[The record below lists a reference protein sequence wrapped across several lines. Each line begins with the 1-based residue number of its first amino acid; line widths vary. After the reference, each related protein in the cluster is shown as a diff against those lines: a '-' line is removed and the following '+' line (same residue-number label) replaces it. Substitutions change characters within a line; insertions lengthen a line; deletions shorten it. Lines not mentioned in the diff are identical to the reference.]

1 RAGCALIGGETAE
14 MPGVYAPN
22 EVDVVGTIVGM
33 LDKPNLLDGTRISAS
48 DVIFGLPS
56 SGLHTNG
63 FTLARMALAEQDWTS
78 EHPALGMTIGEAL
91 LAVHKNYVA
100 DVDKLN
106 DAGVDVR
113 GLAHIT
119 GGGMVENLPRILPD
133 GVEAVIERGSWA
145 IPPIFGLIQTLG
157 NISRDEMLRVFNM
170 GVGMIVI
177 VPESD
182 AGTLS
187 STLPEAY
194 RIGQIVASENEDEG
208 TVRFEG

>member
-1 RAGCALIGGETAE
+1 MI
-14 MPGVYAPN
+14 
-22 EVDVVGTIVGM
+22 
-33 LDKPNLLDGTRISAS
+33 
-48 DVIFGLPS
+48 
-56 SGLHTNG
+56 
-63 FTLARMALAEQDWTS
+63 
-78 EHPALGMTIGEAL
+78 
-91 LAVHKNYVA
+91 
-100 DVDKLN
+100 
-106 DAGVDVR
+106 
-113 GLAHIT
+113 
-119 GGGMVENLPRILPD
+119 ENVPRILPD

-157 NISRDEMLRVFNM
+157 DVSWDEMLRVFNM

-194 RIGQIVASENEDEG
+194 RIGQIVATEDEGEG